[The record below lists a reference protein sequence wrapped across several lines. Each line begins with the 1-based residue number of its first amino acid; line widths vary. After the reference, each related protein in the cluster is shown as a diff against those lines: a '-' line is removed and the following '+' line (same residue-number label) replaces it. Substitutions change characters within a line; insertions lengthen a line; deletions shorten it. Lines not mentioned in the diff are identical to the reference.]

1 MVNENP
7 ITMLWRTY
15 DNIVNLAL
23 WGWRL
28 GVGTCWL
35 LALRFVV
42 QARTNALASRVK
54 LNGGSGVRLVGGV
67 VSHVAQRHTGAGPW
81 APAGG

>member
-23 WGWRL
+23 WGQQLEMGACRRL
-28 GVGTCWL
+28 VSK
-35 LALRFVV
+35 FVV
-42 QARTNALASRVK
+42 KASTDALAPQVK
-54 LNGGSGVRLVGGV
+54 LNGGSGVGLVGGV
-67 VSHVAQRHTGAGPW
+67 VSHVAQPHTGAGPW

>member
-23 WGWRL
+23 WGQQLEMGACRRL
-28 GVGTCWL
+28 VSK
-35 LALRFVV
+35 FVV
-42 QARTNALASRVK
+42 KASTDALAPQVK
-54 LNGGSGVRLVGGV
+54 LDGRAAVGLVDA
-67 VSHVAQRHTGAGPW
+67 AQTRTARW
-81 APAGG
+81 